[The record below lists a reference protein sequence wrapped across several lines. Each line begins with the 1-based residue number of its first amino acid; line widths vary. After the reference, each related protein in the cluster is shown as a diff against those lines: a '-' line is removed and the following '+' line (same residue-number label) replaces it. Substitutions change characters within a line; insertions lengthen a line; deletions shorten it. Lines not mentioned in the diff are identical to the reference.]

1 MRTVSGKVA
10 GPYAV
15 TEKDAA
21 VFIGVSVKTLQTW
34 RSRRMGPAYVRIAP
48 KCIRYRMADLEAF
61 VDSHL
66 VKIDELANYPGC

>member
-1 MRTVSGKVA
+1 MRTASEKIVT
-10 GPYAV
+10 PYAM

-34 RSRRMGPAYVRIAP
+34 RSRRVGPAYIRIAP
-48 KCIRYRMADLEAF
+48 KCIRYREADLVAF

-66 VKIDELANYPGC
+66 VKIG